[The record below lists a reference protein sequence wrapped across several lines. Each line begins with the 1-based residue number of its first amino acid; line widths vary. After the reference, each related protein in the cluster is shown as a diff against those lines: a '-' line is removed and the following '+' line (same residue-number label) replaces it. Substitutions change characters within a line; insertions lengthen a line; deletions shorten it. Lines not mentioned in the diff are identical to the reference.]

1 MTAISPE
8 KRAATAMQRLR
19 DHGERVT
26 KARRALIDVLAT
38 CEDHLSA
45 DDIADRLADSHR
57 ATVYR
62 TLDSL
67 VRAGIVAHVHL
78 PHGAATYHLVDTDRA
93 HLHLLCRVCGEILDA
108 APDLLD
114 EVRERLESSA
124 GFRLDPDH
132 VALTGWCRACVPGD
146 GVPGDGVPGD
156 GAGS

>member
-1 MTAISPE
+1 MSHRDERIAAAID
-8 KRAATAMQRLR
+8 QLR
-19 DHGERVT
+19 ERGERVT
-26 KARRALIDVLAT
+26 KARSALIEVLAD

-45 DDIADRLADSHR
+45 DDIADRMDSDAGGKGAATAHR

-78 PHGAATYHLVDTDRA
+78 PHGAATYHQIDTDRA
-93 HLHLLCRVCGEILDA
+93 HLHLLCRECGEIIDA

-114 EVRERLESSA
+114 GVRRDLLRSA

-132 VALTGWCRACVPGD
+132 VALTGWCRRCAPTG
-146 GVPGDGVPGD
+146 
-156 GAGS
+156 